1 MRPLLIFLIGWLVI
15 GCAAARPTA
24 HPQHKTGIDKPQ
36 AYFLQTG
43 RASWYGDWHD
53 GKSTAS
59 GTMFDPDEFTAAH
72 PWLPFGTIVRVTNL
86 RNHRAV
92 KVRVTDRGPRAK
104 SRVIDISAAAARE
117 IGMWR
122 RGVAR
127 VSVKAFHEDQGSA
140 QDNAMTP
147 ASAAVRRPGESR

>member
-1 MRPLLIFLIGWLVI
+1 MRLLAILLI
-15 GCAAARPTA
+15 GCMMATAAAAAPAVRTR
-24 HPQHKTGIDKPQ
+24 QHTVDTGKPIPF
-36 AYFLQTG
+36 FLQTG

-53 GKSTAS
+53 GKATAS
-59 GTMFDPDEFTAAH
+59 GTQFDPDEFTAAH
-72 PWLPFGTIVRVTNL
+72 PWLPFGTVVRVTNL
-86 RNHRAV
+86 RNRRMV

-127 VSVKAFHEDQGSA
+127 VSVKAFHEDQ
-140 QDNAMTP
+140 D
-147 ASAAVRRPGESR
+147 AARPSRP